1 MWLDTCFRVLV
12 FPVRSLMYLA
22 INSLRPYIF
31 PSSERMIFRRPH
43 GGYMASASWKLC
55 SMSGL
60 QTPSASELETSLA
73 PRPPPDEGPSLEL
86 ESSEPA
92 SESGACGGGAPPP
105 PPVRPG
111 PEFQGDE
118 ILNTDMGAT
127 LQVYRETVEVAVSAV
142 QTSTRQPRSSG
153 QRH

>member
-1 MWLDTCFRVLV
+1 
-12 FPVRSLMYLA
+12 
-22 INSLRPYIF
+22 
-31 PSSERMIFRRPH
+31 
-43 GGYMASASWKLC
+43 MASASWKLC

-92 SESGACGGGAPPP
+92 SERGACGGGAPPP

-118 ILNTDMGAT
+118 ILNTEMGAT
-127 LQVYRETVEVAVSAV
+127 LQVYRETVEVAESTV
-142 QTSTRQPRSSG
+142 QISTRQPQSSG
-153 QRH
+153 HGRPKQLPIRPLSQRCQLYGKPAVLLTFTG